1 MIVCARCHHENPDG
15 TLLCETCRTYLG
27 WSAPAPASSP
37 APALAPEDAEPAA
50 RGDDQPAP
58 AAPTAVPGPDRPVE
72 SPPTTPTVP
81 DRTVDSA
88 PTAPTAPAAPA
99 PPPVPDRPVAPE
111 PRGRQT
117 LTPTPPPSTPSP
129 QGTAPVA
136 PGAPRPPAPITVRTA
151 GGPGARTPVTPVAV
165 PAAPSGRAAPVV
177 PPPLPPP
184 APAGAR
190 TASDAAGPPAR
201 ATTEPATAPVQ
212 PAPSATAPD
221 TALPQTAA
229 PDQPAPPS
237 DPASP
242 PARRP
247 PTNVRP
253 VPVVLTP
260 NEKTERAPAR
270 EAPERTIGVRVA
282 AGEARI
288 APRAPTDPEHPS
300 GTPTPPNA
308 FDAVLPTEAGAYAG
322 TSDDRPSAPDQP
334 PPADAWQTFE
344 DATRCPS
351 CGRAIAVSRRFC
363 RCGATLVRATPPD
376 VEPEPPRAPWYRR
389 WVGVFRRG
397 QGFWH
402 RMRAAN
408 NGVRARY
415 DQARSAQVHLAE
427 VTAVL
432 AALGLTAVFVLPSTA
447 QIEAQVVEQVVAL
460 DPRGYSA
467 IEGVTATTDPATP
480 PEPGFDPSFAVDGT
494 TGRAWA
500 GIWTP
505 PTDAG
510 PTCRR
515 PGGTDALV
523 LTLPEPADVD
533 RIAFSAGMPESSPDR
548 ATQDLPHQVDVSW
561 GDGADQCETFALT
574 DSPDLQPFDIDA
586 TDVTEVR
593 VVVVSVHET
602 PDPPEV
608 RHVAFNEVLLLQRG
622 APGLPVP

>member
-27 WSAPAPASSP
+27 WSAAAPAPSP
-37 APALAPEDAEPAA
+37 APALAPEDAEAAA
-50 RGDDQPAP
+50 RADDEQDPPAP
-58 AAPTAVPGPDRPVE
+58 AAVPGPDRPVA
-72 SPPTTPTVP
+72 T
-81 DRTVDSA
+81 
-88 PTAPTAPAAPA
+88 APA
-99 PPPVPDRPVAPE
+99 PPAEPDRPVTTPPPGPARPAAPG
-111 PRGRQT
+111 PAGRQP
-117 LTPTPPPSTPSP
+117 LTPTAPPASP
-129 QGTAPVA
+129 QGPAAVA

-177 PPPLPPP
+177 PPP
-184 APAGAR
+184 APADAR
-190 TASDAAGPPAR
+190 TTPDVTSPPTSPPVR
-201 ATTEPATAPVQ
+201 ATTGRDTAPVQPDGSAPAQATSEPATAP
-212 PAPSATAPD
+212 AR
-221 TALPQTAA
+221 
-229 PDQPAPPS
+229 PAPPT

-242 PARRP
+242 PTRRP

-260 NEKTERAPAR
+260 NETSERTPAR

-322 TSDDRPSAPDQP
+322 TADDRPPAPDQP
-334 PPADAWQTFE
+334 TPADAWQTFE

-363 RCGATLVRATPPD
+363 RCGATLVRAAPPD
-376 VEPEPPRAPWYRR
+376 VEPEPPREPWYRR
-389 WVGVFRRG
+389 WLGVFRRG
-397 QGFWH
+397 RGFWH

-432 AALGLTAVFVLPSTA
+432 AALGLTAVFVLPSTS
-447 QIEAQVVEQVVAL
+447 QIEAQVVEQLVAL

-467 IEGVTATTDPATP
+467 IEGVTAATDPATA

-500 GIWTP
+500 GVWTP

-523 LTLPEPADVD
+523 LTLPEPSDVD
-533 RIAFSAGMPESSPDR
+533 RVAFSAGMPESSPDR

-561 GDGADQCETFALT
+561 GDGADQCQTFALT

-602 PDPPEV
+602 SDPPEV

>member
-27 WSAPAPASSP
+27 WSSATPASSP
-37 APALAPEDAEPAA
+37 APALTPQDAEPAA
-50 RGDDQPAP
+50 PGPDDPQAS
-58 AAPTAVPGPDRPVE
+58 AAPTPTPGPARQVA
-72 SPPTTPTVP
+72 SPP
-81 DRTVDSA
+81 
-88 PTAPTAPAAPA
+88 
-99 PPPVPDRPVAPE
+99 PPPVPDRPVASP
-111 PRGRQT
+111 PVA
-117 LTPTPPPSTPSP
+117 PTPAGPVASPPPGSRQPLTPSP
-129 QGTAPVA
+129 AAPASPGGPAAVA

-165 PAAPSGRAAPVV
+165 PAAPSGRAVPVV
-177 PPPLPPP
+177 PPPVPPP
-184 APAGAR
+184 ADAR
-190 TASDAAGPPAR
+190 TAPDVASL
-201 ATTEPATAPVQ
+201 TAPPRQ
-212 PAPSATAPD
+212 ARPTPAATGTDTAP
-221 TALPQTAA
+221 TGPEA
-229 PDQPAPPS
+229 PS
-237 DPASP
+237 DPAAP
-242 PARRP
+242 PVRRP

-260 NEKTERAPAR
+260 SETSRPAERVPAR

-308 FDAVLPTEAGAYAG
+308 FDAVLPTDTGAYAG
-322 TSDDRPSAPDQP
+322 AADDRPTAPDQP

-363 RCGATLVRATPPD
+363 RCGATLVRAAPPD
-376 VEPEPPRAPWYRR
+376 VDPEPPREPWYRR
-389 WVGVFRRG
+389 WLGGFRRG
-397 QGFWH
+397 QGFWR

-408 NGVRARY
+408 NGVRVRY

-427 VTAVL
+427 VTALL

-447 QIEAQVVEQVVAL
+447 QIERQVIDQVVAL

-467 IEGVTATTDPATP
+467 IEGVTAATDPATP

-500 GIWTP
+500 GVWTP

-561 GDGADQCETFALT
+561 GDGEDQCQTFALT
-574 DSPDLQPFDIDA
+574 DSPDLQAFDIDA

-608 RHVAFNEVLLLQRG
+608 RHVAFNEVLLQQRG
-622 APGLPVP
+622 APGLPVPAP